1 MSPPPPPPSAAAASI
16 IPHFAT
22 VPAEEAGQ
30 FTLRQRQRVW
40 VTHRKL
46 IAASFLG
53 DTFMVV
59 LGLMVAWWLRFNT
72 VLRDV
77 GVAHESLNFADYG
90 GHFLLGSLLYLLL
103 LVNFRLHDP
112 RHFLSLRRTVGIILK
127 CGVAW
132 LAAYTAI
139 ALALKV
145 DPSISRLYCALAFL
159 TSTILLLTWRGA
171 FHAIVR
177 GGAVAR
183 ELRQKA
189 VFIGWNA
196 ECARALE
203 RIQEGRGHPTEIV
216 GIITPP
222 SGVFASAPPADVPVL
237 GHYNQRRRLMR
248 DSGADIVLAVD
259 GAVSRDEMVH
269 LSEVCGRDLIDFKL
283 VPSCFQVLL
292 SNLQLENIN
301 GMPVLGVGR
310 LPLHHA
316 FNHYLKRAIDIAGSI
331 VGLLIS
337 APVLAI
343 FGLLVYRE
351 SPGPIFYR
359 QVRIGQDGKP
369 FWIYKLRS
377 MRLDSEAAGT
387 PGWTVANDPRRLR
400 IGSFMRAWNI
410 DELPQFWNVLR
421 GDMSLVG
428 PRPERPEL
436 IEGFKEQIP
445 YYNVR
450 HHVKPGLTGWAQ
462 VNGLRGDTCL
472 FERVKYDL
480 HYMENWNLL
489 LDFQI
494 MAMTFYNRRG
504 AC

>member
-1 MSPPPPPPSAAAASI
+1 
-16 IPHFAT
+16 
-22 VPAEEAGQ
+22 VPEEEAGQ
-30 FTLRQRQRVW
+30 FALRQRQRVW

-53 DTFMVV
+53 DTLMVV
-59 LGLMVAWWLRFNT
+59 LGLMAAWWLRFNT
-72 VLRDV
+72 GLREV
-77 GVAHESLNFADYG
+77 GVMHETLDFASYH

-132 LAAYTAI
+132 LVAYTAI

-145 DPSISRLYCALAFL
+145 DPSISRLYCVLACL
-159 TSTILLLTWRGA
+159 STTILLLTWRGA
-171 FHAIVR
+171 FHALVR
-177 GGAVAR
+177 DGTIAR

-189 VFIGWNA
+189 VFIGWNS
-196 ECARALE
+196 ECTRALV
-203 RIQEGRGHPTEIV
+203 RIQEGRGHPTEII
-216 GIITPP
+216 GIIAPP
-222 SGVFASAPPADVPVL
+222 NGEFQCPPPADVPVL
-237 GHYNQRRRLMR
+237 GNYHQRRRLLR
-248 DSGADIVLAVD
+248 DNGADIVLAVD
-259 GAVSRDEMVH
+259 GAISRDEMVH

-316 FNHYLKRAIDIAGSI
+316 FNHYLKRAVDI
-331 VGLLIS
+331 VGSLVGLALS

-343 FGLLVYRE
+343 FGFLVYRE

-359 QVRIGQDGKP
+359 QIRIGQDGKP

-377 MRLDSEAAGT
+377 MRLDSEAAGS

-450 HHVKPGLTGWAQ
+450 HHVKPGITGWAQ

-494 MAMTFYNRRG
+494 MAMTFYSRRG

>member
-1 MSPPPPPPSAAAASI
+1 MSPPPPPPGNTASAFIPRFARPDEEDAA
-16 IPHFAT
+16 
-22 VPAEEAGQ
+22 Q

-46 IAASFLG
+46 IAASFVG
-53 DTFMVV
+53 DTLMVV
-59 LGLMVAWWLRFNT
+59 LGLMAGWWLRFST
-72 VLRDV
+72 GMREV
-77 GVAHESLNFADYG
+77 GIFHNSLEFSNYG

-145 DPSISRLYCALAFL
+145 NPSISRLYCVLAFL
-159 TSTILLLTWRGA
+159 TTTVLLLTWRGV

-177 GGAVAR
+177 SGSIAR

-189 VFIGWNA
+189 VFIGWNS

-203 RIQEGRGHPTEIV
+203 RIAEGRGHPTEIV
-216 GIITPP
+216 GII
-222 SGVFASAPPADVPVL
+222 SPPAGEFDMPPPDGIPVL
-237 GHYNQRRRLMR
+237 GHYHQRRRLMR

-269 LSEVCGRDLIDFKL
+269 LSEICGRDLIDFKL
-283 VPSCFQVLL
+283 VPSCFQVLV

-316 FNHYLKRAIDIAGSI
+316 FNHYLKRSVDIAGSL
-331 VGLLIS
+331 VGLALS

-343 FGLLVYRE
+343 FGFLVYRE

-359 QVRIGQDGKP
+359 QIRIGQDGKP

-377 MRLDSEAAGT
+377 MRLDSEATGA

-400 IGSFMRAWNI
+400 IGAFMRAWNI

-472 FERVKYDL
+472 FERVKFDL
-480 HYMENWNLL
+480 HYMENWNLM

-494 MAMTFYNRRG
+494 MAMTLYKRGG